1 MKKKFVGPFAWFSIF
16 TSLLPFAEA
25 RIGETKAECVARY
38 GAVQPPEPF
47 VSISGLEESVAA
59 HTGQTSRQ
67 KPDDFLS
74 FRKAGFEIVVGFKE
88 DRAVHIQYY
97 PDDREKSV
105 SKETLFSILQAN
117 GNGKKW
123 IMYSTKMF
131 PFSTS
136 KPDDLEQRNA
146 LVLWTEDGDLKATCA
161 LEGFRVIVVM
171 KNSLVPRFE
180 PWLSEQDKELIR
192 GL

>member
-1 MKKKFVGPFAWFSIF
+1 MKKNLVERLAWLSIF
-16 TSLLPFAEA
+16 ASLLPVAEA

-38 GAVQPPEPF
+38 GEVHPPQQYI
-47 VSISGLEESVAA
+47 SISELEEAVAE
-59 HTGQTSRQ
+59 HTGETSKQ

-88 DRAVHIQYY
+88 DRAVHIQYH
-97 PDDREKSV
+97 PDEREQSL

-131 PFSTS
+131 PFSPT
-136 KPDDLEQRNA
+136 KPDDLEQRNS
-146 LVLWTEDGDLKATCA
+146 LVLWTEDGDLRATCLPEIA
-161 LEGFRVIVVM
+161 PVIVVM

-180 PWLSEQDKELIR
+180 PRLSEQDKELVR

>member
-1 MKKKFVGPFAWFSIF
+1 MKKKFVGLLAWFSIF
-16 TSLLPFAEA
+16 ASLLPFAEA

-38 GAVQPPEPF
+38 GAVQPHEPF
-47 VSISGLEESVAA
+47 ISISGLEESVAA
-59 HTGQTSRQ
+59 HTGETSRQ

-74 FRKAGFEIVVGFKE
+74 FKKAGFEIVVGFKE
-88 DRAVHIQYY
+88 DRAVLLQYY
-97 PDDREKSV
+97 PDDREQNV

-131 PFSTS
+131 PFSPS
-136 KPDDLEQRNA
+136 KPDDLEQRNT
-146 LVLWTEDGDLKATCA
+146 LVLWTEDGDLKATCLPETA
-161 LEGFRVIVVM
+161 RVIVVM

-180 PWLSEQDKELIR
+180 PGLSEQDKELVR